1 MPFPYRIVAEWS
13 APDGAFVARV
23 PALPGCSADG
33 PTMAKAISEARVAAE
48 GILAAMKARG
58 RAVPP
63 GDMSA

>member
-33 PTMAKAISEARVAAE
+33 PTMAKAIAQAQVAAE
-48 GILAAMKARG
+48 AILGVLKAHG
-58 RAVPP
+58 RPVPA
-63 GDMSA
+63 GDGSG